1 MDNTHPRFHDLF
13 EQLGLPASAEQI
25 QHFIHQ
31 HNPLAA
37 ELSLPE
43 APFWT
48 PAQAGFLRQQWQ
60 QDADWSELVD
70 QLDNALRAPK
80 P

>member
-1 MDNTHPRFHDLF
+1 MDNIHPRFHDLF
-13 EQLGLPASAEQI
+13 EQLGLPSSPEQI
-25 QHFIHQ
+25 ADFIRSHS
-31 HNPLAA
+31 PLADD
-37 ELSLPE
+37 LRLPE

-70 QLDNALRAPK
+70 QLDAALRLTAA
-80 P
+80 